1 MTLNSAIFARL
12 HNDKMTIFRWEEV
25 VIDGFTR
32 HMEVEKYKDVQ
43 CRLSKEKLGKL
54 KDEDIANITMS
65 HKIFTGPDVD
75 ILEGDRVVVI
85 HKGRT
90 KEFKVGECFPYQS
103 HQEVDV
109 MRVEMLNE

>member
-1 MTLNSAIFARL
+1 MDISLILTGL
-12 HNDKMTIFRWEEV
+12 HNDKMTIFRHEEV

-32 HMEVEKYKDVQ
+32 HMEVEKYKEVP
-43 CRLSKEKLGKL
+43 CRLSKESLGKI
-54 KDEDIANITMS
+54 KDGDIATIPMS

-109 MRVEMLNE
+109 MRVEKT